1 MPNLVNL
8 LTFQL
13 INLTNNAVN
22 QRFYSLD
29 IFRGATVALMI
40 LVNNPGS
47 WSYIFGP
54 LEHAPWHGC
63 TPTDLVFPFFL
74 FAVGNAMAFVMP
86 KLEQKGTAAFL
97 KKITIRALLIFGIG
111 LFLHWSPFIRW
122 SGEELVVKKWVESE
136 TSGVRILG
144 VLQRIA
150 LSYFFASLIV
160 YFFKIRGALVTSFI
174 LLQLY
179 WLLCLLYGDPAD
191 PFSLK
196 GYFGTQVD
204 IDVLGVAHMYKGE
217 GVPFDPEGITSTI
230 TSIVQVIFG
239 YFIGFYIQQKGKSY
253 EMLSNLFVAG
263 CILIFTGFA
272 WDTVFP
278 INKKIWTSSY
288 VLYTTGLAV
297 MVLGLLI
304 YLVELRKANE
314 RQMKLS
320 KGILAAI
327 ILVSVLLALMASAL
341 FNTPWYSLVTAALV
355 IDFFIITII
364 TNRLYKFFDVFGK
377 NALFIFFL
385 SGFLPR
391 VLGLMRWTDHV
402 DEKGKIVYTTAFAWF
417 YQNICKPVS
426 ENLKNGS
433 LLYALSMIIFFW
445 LIVYWMDRRKIY
457 IKV

>member
-1 MPNLVNL
+1 M
-8 LTFQL
+8 
-13 INLTNNAVN
+13 N

-47 WSYIFGP
+47 WAHMYGP
-54 LEHAPWHGC
+54 LRHAPWHGC

-74 FAVGNAMAFVMP
+74 FAVGNALAFVMP
-86 KLEQKGTAAFL
+86 RLETGGNAAFFR
-97 KKITIRALLIFGIG
+97 KIFTRTLLIFGIG
-111 LFLHWSPFIRW
+111 LFLHWSPFVRW
-122 SGEELVVKKWVESE
+122 SEGELVFKQWQESE
-136 TSGVRILG
+136 TSGIRIPG

-150 LSYFFASLIV
+150 VCYFFASLIV

-179 WLLCLLYGDPAD
+179 WMLCLLYGAPGD
-191 PFSLK
+191 PFSLE

-204 IDVLGVAHMYKGE
+204 IDVLGKPHMYRGE
-217 GVPFDPEGITSTI
+217 GVHFDPEGIASTLPA
-230 TSIVQVIFG
+230 IVQVIFG
-239 YFIGFYIQQKGKSY
+239 YFVGFYIQNKGKSY
-253 EMLSNLFVAG
+253 EMLSNLFVGG

-288 VLYTTGLAV
+288 VLYTTGLAI
-297 MVLGLLI
+297 MVLGILI
-304 YLVELRKANE
+304 YLVEMRKAHE
-314 RQMKLS
+314 RQRKLS
-320 KGILAAI
+320 RNAAI
-327 ILVSVLLALMASAL
+327 AVVATIVVLALITGGL
-341 FNTPWYSLVTAALV
+341 FDSPWYSTVTVAFVFSFFLVTL
-355 IDFFIITII
+355 F

-391 VLGLMRWTDHV
+391 LSGLFRWTDHIN
-402 DEKGKIVYTTAFAWF
+402 EKGKPVYTNAFAWF
-417 YQNICKPVS
+417 YQEICKPVS
-426 ENLKNGS
+426 DNLKNGS
-433 LLYALSMIIFFW
+433 LLYALAMILFYW